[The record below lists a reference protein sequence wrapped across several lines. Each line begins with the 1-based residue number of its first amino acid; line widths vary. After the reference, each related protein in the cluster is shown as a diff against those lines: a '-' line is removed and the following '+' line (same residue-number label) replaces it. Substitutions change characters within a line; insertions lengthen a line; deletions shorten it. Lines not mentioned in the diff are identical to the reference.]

1 MEGTTKLA
9 SDKFVERMQV
19 ARANEEM
26 KKKMLESSVGSGNKW
41 KNKLT
46 TPEAPKLAE
55 KTAKSVRAL

>member
-26 KKKMLESSVGSGNKW
+26 KRKMIESSVGSGNNW

-46 TPEAPKLAE
+46 NP
-55 KTAKSVRAL
+55 